1 MSLKQ
6 DNTSKIIEKCI
17 AAIDANAPINI
28 SFITQPISKA
38 CVDRI
43 KSLEKI
49 YSQSKLYQFLI
60 KKGVYPTLLFSA
72 VSGSVGYGAYRTYH
86 RSTKLVLNLLGVIYP
101 TYCCWHLVKSQL
113 HGQEEQLKSWLTY
126 WMIFGSFQGSV
137 WHWSRMNH
145 VIHQCDVVLDHWMAS
160 DLFMFSRKKYNL
172 YKLLI
177 LYWAQSP
184 HSKGALLLYRHV
196 IQKPIMRSLD
206 REQEEEEEDIEEEK
220 HLSTEREQHHIESYR
235 IIDGYSPPNLMASC
249 EGQNEGN
256 NSVSSDGSSSSSN
269 GSDDESERLKYH
281 QQQEHQS
288 LNGLSNEKEVQTLTR
303 LINLRSS

>member
-6 DNTSKIIEKCI
+6 DKTSKIIEKCI
-17 AAIDANAPINI
+17 ATIDANAPINI

-49 YSQSKLYQFLI
+49 YSQSKIYQFLI
-60 KKGVYPTLLFSA
+60 RKGVYPTLLFSA
-72 VSGSVGYGAYRTYH
+72 VSGGVGYGAYRTYH
-86 RSTKLVLNLLGVIYP
+86 RSTRLALNLLGVVYP

-113 HGQEEQLKSWLTY
+113 HGQEEQLRSWLTY
-126 WMIFGSFQGSV
+126 WMIFGSFQ
-137 WHWSRMNH
+137 
-145 VIHQCDVVLDHWMAS
+145 VLDHWMAS

-196 IQKPIMRSLD
+196 IQKPILKSLD
-206 REQEEEEEDIEEEK
+206 QEQEEEEDKEEK
-220 HLSTEREQHHIESYR
+220 ESHLSIEKEQQRIDSYR
-235 IIDGYSPPNLMASC
+235 IIDGYSPPNLMTSC
-249 EGQNEGN
+249 EGQNDGN
-256 NSVSSDGSSSSSN
+256 NSVSSHGSSSSSN
-269 GSDDESERLKYH
+269 SSDDESERLKYH
-281 QQQEHQS
+281 QQQERQS
-288 LNGLSNEKEVQTLTR
+288 LSSLSNEKEAFPPLLMNTAEAAW
-303 LINLRSS
+303 

>member
-17 AAIDANAPINI
+17 AVIDANAPINI
-28 SFITQPISKA
+28 SFVTQPISKA

-49 YSQSKLYQFLI
+49 YSQSKLYRFLI
-60 KKGVYPTLLFSA
+60 RKGVYPTLLFSA
-72 VSGSVGYGAYRTYH
+72 VSGSIGYGAYRTYN

-101 TYCCWHLVKSQL
+101 TYRCWHLVKSQL

-126 WMIFGSFQGSV
+126 WMIFGSFQ
-137 WHWSRMNH
+137 
-145 VIHQCDVVLDHWMAS
+145 VLDHWMAS

-196 IQKPIMRSLD
+196 IQKPIMKSLD
-206 REQEEEEEDIEEEK
+206 REQEEEDGEEEEENIAEEK
-220 HLSTEREQHHIESYR
+220 HITIKNEQHGIESYR
-235 IIDGYSPPNLMASC
+235 ILDGYSPPNLMTSYN
-249 EGQNEGN
+249 EGQNDGN
-256 NSVSSDGSSSSSN
+256 NSVSSHGSSSSSN
-269 GSDDESERLKYH
+269 SSGDESERLKYH
-281 QQQEHQS
+281 QQQEHQPLTS
-288 LNGLSNEKEVQTLTR
+288 LSNEKEAFPPLLMNTAEAAW
-303 LINLRSS
+303 

>member
-126 WMIFGSFQGSV
+126 WMIFGSFQ
-137 WHWSRMNH
+137 
-145 VIHQCDVVLDHWMAS
+145 VLDHWMAS

-249 EGQNEGN
+249 EGQNE
-256 NSVSSDGSSSSSN
+256 
-269 GSDDESERLKYH
+269 ERLKYH

-288 LNGLSNEKEVQTLTR
+288 LNGLSNEKEAFPPILMNTAEAAW
-303 LINLRSS
+303 